1 MDLKVVHEIDKGK
14 SYVEVPSTGIGDI
27 SDGYHTFNELY
38 HHRAVLFSFIVNS
51 NPGISFK
58 SHKHHDGTMY
68 DDMFIVGITTPYG
81 QVTYHYDVDPY
92 WNYFQCPEVPTAP
105 KWDGHTPD
113 QAIERILKWSLS
125 DPNQLSLFEGPLAG
139 IARPKLFVSIPMAGR
154 KPEEVKEEMKY
165 IQQKVER
172 RYNLFSGSLI
182 LLDTFFEED
191 LTPLECLG
199 KSISYMSQADI
210 VYMAIGWESSR
221 GCIIEHRAAQE
232 YGKIIIYN

>member
-1 MDLKVVHEIDKGK
+1 MFTSFEYTKEFEKILLTDNIEDALKNL
-14 SYVEVPSTGIGDI
+14 VPNSVQDYFVRFIT
-27 SDGYHTFNELY
+27 ELKKCQKTK
-38 HHRAVLFSFIVNS
+38 V
-51 NPGISFK
+51 
-58 SHKHHDGTMY
+58 
-68 DDMFIVGITTPYG
+68 
-81 QVTYHYDVDPY
+81 
-92 WNYFQCPEVPTAP
+92 
-105 KWDGHTPD
+105 
-113 QAIERILKWSLS
+113 LS
-125 DPNQLSLFEGPLAG
+125 DELKNLFTKIQKEKLNNQ
-139 IARPKLFVSIPMAGR
+139 FVNDC
-154 KPEEVKEEMKY
+154 
-165 IQQKVER
+165 ER